1 VGARSFPSGWWT
13 AELADTAWLAAPKPV
28 FTHDRIDEDDCIV
41 ALCKLMVRSLRTCD
55 FLSRHVASFW
65 VIAARGIRSVV
76 FALGGNMM
84 EASKQE
90 TRKLHLLSNPK
101 LRDVFMGP
109 RDDAE
114 PEPPRM
120 IPTSMARS
128 YWAHPSR
135 TGLSA
140 AS

>member
-1 VGARSFPSGWWT
+1 MHMAR
-13 AELADTAWLAAPKPV
+13 
-28 FTHDRIDEDDCIV
+28 
-41 ALCKLMVRSLRTCD
+41 
-55 FLSRHVASFW
+55 FW
-65 VIAARGIRSVV
+65 VIAVRGIRSVV
-76 FALGGNMM
+76 FALGGNMFALGGNMM

>member
-1 VGARSFPSGWWT
+1 
-13 AELADTAWLAAPKPV
+13 
-28 FTHDRIDEDDCIV
+28 
-41 ALCKLMVRSLRTCD
+41 
-55 FLSRHVASFW
+55 
-65 VIAARGIRSVV
+65 VV
-76 FALGGNMM
+76 SALGGDMM

-101 LRDVFMGP
+101 LPDVFMGL

-114 PEPPRM
+114 PEPPQM